1 MIVPKNAKTV
11 APAATPLTAAY
22 CENVKNN
29 AYLGKKGY
37 TLLKSSLT
45 KADETNIKDELTMIP
60 FTGGSKF
67 GGDAEE
73 KKFFVY
79 RENTK
84 KIYIPRFYGIE
95 RYGEPERS
103 EISMGDTIDCEFAGS
118 LRERQI
124 PIVNTYLEH
133 VRNGGGEGG
142 SKSSGGGSKG
152 QGHGGGGVLEAECAA
167 GKTVMGIYIISQLKK
182 KTLILVHK
190 EFLLTQWVERMQQF
204 LPTARIGRIQGKVF
218 DIENKD
224 VVIGMIQTIYRNDYA
239 NETSLDSFGLTI
251 IDEVHRIGSEEFS
264 KALINN
270 STHYMLGI
278 SATVERKDKLTRI
291 LFMYIGPKIYSSEK
305 ESTDTVIVRG
315 LNYTSPNKEYNEVEY
330 DFRGNVK
337 YSTMVSKI
345 CNYLPRSQFI
355 LGVLK
360 DLIQADPAAQIIVL
374 CHQIAVLNYLFQEL
388 EKMKIATVGKYIGG
402 MKKDARKLS
411 ESKQIVLGS
420 YAMASEGLDI
430 PTLATLVLATPKTD
444 VVQCVGRI
452 LRVKRSNPLII
463 DIVDSHST
471 FKNQWNKRKT
481 YYRKC
486 DYTIMQGTTIDNC
499 EIVGRKKAACSQSK
513 CENESEEEQSVCESV
528 CENVCENEGEEKE
541 DIVCEV
547 DFDEDEN

>member
-1 MIVPKNAKTV
+1 MIVPKNAKT
-11 APAATPLTAAY
+11 AAPLTAIY

-60 FTGGSKF
+60 FTGGATF

-103 EISMGDTIDCEFAGS
+103 EISTGDTIECEFAGS

-133 VRNGGGEGG
+133 VLNGN
-142 SKSSGGGSKG
+142 KG
-152 QGHGGGGVLEAECAA
+152 NGRGGGGVLEAECAA

-190 EFLLTQWVERMQQF
+190 EFLLTQWIERMQQF

-345 CNYLPRSQFI
+345 CNYTPRSQFI

-452 LRVKRSNPLII
+452 LRVKRSAPLIV

-486 DYTIMQGTTIDNC
+486 NYTIMQGTTIDNC
-499 EIVGRKKAACSQSK
+499 EIVGRKKGACSQSK
-513 CENESEEEQSVCESV
+513 CEKEGVYKSVCESDKDSQEEESV
-528 CENVCENEGEEKE
+528 NEGEEDEGKE

-547 DFDEDEN
+547 DFDEDES